1 MTHRPRL
8 AILGVLGLALAAT
21 LPTLGDFGLIWD
33 EPAYRYSQLL
43 STQWWEQ
50 LARVRSWADFA
61 PLLDADALLYY
72 WPYGRH
78 GINFHPPLAGQLNLL
93 THALTGGFL
102 KDIPSRRLSSAIEL
116 SLTATFLFGFLAR
129 RTGACSGLV
138 AAAAL
143 LLIPRVYGQG
153 HLAETDTPGL
163 LLWVST
169 AFAVWKG
176 LNEPRAGRWRMLVG
190 VLLGLAF
197 VEKMGA
203 VVVLLPTFA
212 WLILGRL
219 PRSFRDRGA
228 WTDGVLSTAAIAAPL
243 VVALL
248 EVRRLSKLLPPPQR
262 TNLYVDKPAALI
274 PGAILALPALIWLL
288 RRLLGRLRRGHPT
301 WGTER
306 PALETWEAVL
316 GLAPLVGWLGN
327 PAWWRETLPRLAHY
341 EALSFARR
349 GTLPDIQILYWGQT
363 YVYSLPWHNAWVLMA
378 ITVPAS
384 LLLASLLGLITRGFG
399 LGRDPLPRYFL
410 MHLAALPALRMLP
423 TPAHD
428 GVRLFLP
435 SFAFLAAFAGWGVSD
450 LGAWAGRVSK
460 IKALWARLFL
470 STLALGPAALQLI
483 RVHPFELSYYNEFIG
498 GARGAWA
505 RGFELSCWYDAFDR
519 TTLGEINA
527 LLPPGASI
535 TFAND
540 LSTPPT
546 FKELQDLGQIRS
558 DIDLGEKPGELKY
571 RWLLTHDSKASADT
585 RLLFA
590 MRPWYAR
597 RPRQL
602 DGLRVATVADPIA
615 ASRARALQLLCDA
628 ADTSTPEPP
637 AAPSWIRRYLPPLSR
652 LWGDGVTKSKKL
664 GLNEAVFNRAKAD
677 PRGLRAAAR
686 ALADG
691 KSPPDPDLAAWLRG
705 QLARYDRPGA
715 SFADLLMGS
724 RPEALPEA
732 VEMLIRRPEAI
743 RAVLRRYAYTD
754 PESVGGY
761 LDESLK

>member
-50 LARVRSWADFA
+50 LAKVRSWADLA

-519 TTLGEINA
+519 TTLREINA

-743 RAVLRRYAYTD
+743 RAVLRRYPYTD

>member
-8 AILGVLGLALAAT
+8 AILGVFLLALAAT
-21 LPTLGDFGLIWD
+21 VPTLGDFGLTWD

-43 STQWWEQ
+43 SAQWWER
-50 LARVRSWADFA
+50 LAKVRSTADLY

-93 THALTGGFL
+93 THSLTGGFL

-116 SLTATFLFGFLAR
+116 SLTATLLFGFLAR
-129 RTGACSGLV
+129 RTGAWSGVV
-138 AAAAL
+138 AASAL
-143 LLIPRVYGQG
+143 LLIPRVYAQG

-169 AFAVWKG
+169 AFAAWKG
-176 LNEPRAGRWRMLVG
+176 LSEPNSGRWRALVG

-203 VVVLLPTFA
+203 VVVLLPTLA
-212 WLILGRL
+212 WLIIGRL

-228 WTDGVLSTAAIAAPL
+228 WTDGIFSTAAIAAPL
-243 VVALL
+243 VVALW
-248 EVRRLSKLLPPPQR
+248 EVRRLSRLLPPPQR

-274 PGAILALPALIWLL
+274 PGAILAVPALIWLL
-288 RRLLGRLRRGHPT
+288 RRRLGRLRRGHPV

-306 PALETWEAVL
+306 PALEIWEAVL

-363 YVYSLPWHNAWVLMA
+363 YVYSLPWHNAWVLMG

-384 LLLASLLGLITRGFG
+384 LLLAAAVGLCTRKLGL
-399 LGRDPLPRYFL
+399 DPLPRYFL
-410 MHLAALPALRMLP
+410 LHLATLPALRMLP

-450 LGAWAGRVSK
+450 LGGWIGRNSR
-460 IKALWARLFL
+460 ARAMWARLLL
-470 STLALGPAALQLI
+470 SALALGPAAVQLI
-483 RVHPFELSYYNEFIG
+483 RIHPFELSYYNEFIG
-498 GARGAWA
+498 GPRGAWG

-519 TTLGEINA
+519 TTLAEINA

-546 FKELQDLGQIRS
+546 FKELQDLGQIRA
-558 DIDLGEKPGELKY
+558 DVDLGEKPGELKY

-590 MRPWYAR
+590 MHPWYAR

-602 DGLRVATVADPIA
+602 DGLRVATVADPVA

-637 AAPSWIRRYLPPLSR
+637 AAPAWVRTHLPPLAR

-664 GLNEAVFNRAKAD
+664 GLNEPVFDRARAD

-691 KSPPDPDLAAWLRG
+691 TPPPDPALAAWLRG

-715 SFADLLMGS
+715 SFADMLMQS

-743 RAVLRRYAYTD
+743 RAVLRRYAFTD
-754 PESVGGY
+754 PEAVGGE
-761 LDESLK
+761 LDADLK